1 MPAHTR
7 VQAKHRRTTEDDIRG
22 FHKHLSIQPFTIRFF
37 GHGTFGWTA
46 IQVHEKIVTRQ
57 LQTMFQIDLQCKRS
71 LQICNDL
78 APMSGCRR
86 VRRGWR
92 RLRSTGSSSRWRGGI
107 ALWGISEWLTWFVLQ
122 VSYFAAAHI
131 HPQGQTCTMH
141 SISWSSLTVN
151 NLLNWHQDEC
161 NHKFTLVHP
170 FLASHGFSWLTP
182 PDHGDTR
189 ELVCKLHQFERWNL
203 KAWTLILW

>member
-22 FHKHLSIQPFTIRFF
+22 FHKHLSIQPFAIRFF
-37 GHGTFGWTA
+37 GHGTFRWTA

-57 LQTMFQIDLQCKRS
+57 LQTMFQIDLQCERS

-78 APMSGCRR
+78 APMSGYRR

-92 RLRSTGSSSRWRGGI
+92 RLRSTGSSNRWRGEI

-141 SISWSSLTVN
+141 LILSLLTIYSIGIRTSTTTNLHWYTLSWPLTDF
-151 NLLNWHQDEC
+151 LGS
-161 NHKFTLVHP
+161 HP
-170 FLASHGFSWLTP
+170 LITVIRANSC
-182 PDHGDTR
+182 
-189 ELVCKLHQFERWNL
+189 VKLHQFERWNL